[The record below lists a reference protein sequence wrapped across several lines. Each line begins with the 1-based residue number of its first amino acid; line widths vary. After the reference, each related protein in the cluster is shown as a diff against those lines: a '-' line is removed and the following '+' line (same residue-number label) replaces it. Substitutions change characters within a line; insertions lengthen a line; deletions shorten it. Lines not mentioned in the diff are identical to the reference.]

1 MSMFIEM
8 KPNRRYSQRGL
19 TLVELVMFIVIVSVA
34 LAGVLTVLNITVKS
48 SADPMI
54 RKQMLAIAE
63 ALLEEVQ
70 SKAFTWCDLDD
81 PQVATATS
89 NAVGASGCTSVATV
103 EVSGAETIS
112 VIETRSNPTVPFDNV
127 NDYAGLPLTSPI
139 SDVTAT
145 STAPAGYSA
154 TIAVANDP
162 SYGVAAGFLPSTEVL
177 RITVTVSHSS
187 DTLVIEG
194 YRTRY
199 SPNY

>member
-1 MSMFIEM
+1 MSIEV

-34 LAGVLTVLNITVKS
+34 LAGVLTVLNVTTKS

-70 SKAFTWCDLDD
+70 VKAFTWCDLDD
-81 PQVATATS
+81 ANASTTTSAGGCATT
-89 NAVGASGCTSVATV
+89 
-103 EVSGAETIS
+103 AEAMGPEAG
-112 VIETRSNPTVPFDNV
+112 ETRSSPTTPFDNV
-127 NDYAGLPLTSPI
+127 NDYDGSSLASPI

-154 TIAVANDP
+154 TIAVANDA
-162 SYGVAAGFLPSTEVL
+162 SFGVAAGFLPSTEVL
-177 RITVTVSHSS
+177 RITVTVSHGS